1 MKRLTPPAAWQR
13 RLALVDTPALA
24 IPGQQ
29 ELTLASME
37 LLVQVARQIAGAPR
51 SPSEKSCS
59 LRSQTVGVD
68 LVRSEL
74 TFE

>member
-29 ELTLASME
+29 ELTLALME
-37 LLVQVARQIAGAPR
+37 LLVQVARQIAGAP
-51 SPSEKSCS
+51 SCV
-59 LRSQTVGVD
+59 QQEDPHGHETD
-68 LVRSEL
+68 I
-74 TFE
+74 